1 MAKVPRLPSAAV
13 LGTLVPAVATL
24 ASGALV
30 WRLYFR
36 AGRYPTRW
44 NDFRHVGPA
53 ASARFDHHEGK
64 APTGQDRAV
73 LYAAEDPTTCFAEV
87 FQRTRVIGR
96 RHAAPSLVAFE
107 TAAAVRLLDLTGG
120 FPTRAGA
127 SMALMT
133 SPRPVARNWA
143 RAFYEAWPDLAG
155 LCYPS
160 GMYANRRQFV
170 FNERA
175 RASGFLPP
183 RPAFHRALEDPSLLP
198 VLKKIAADLGY
209 ALR

>member
-107 TAAAVRLLDLTGG
+107 TAAAVRL
-120 FPTRAGA
+120 AGPDRRLPDA
-127 SMALMT
+127 SGRLNG
-133 SPRPVARNWA
+133 SDDRPAAGRPELGAGVLRG
-143 RAFYEAWPDLAG
+143 LAG
-155 LCYPS
+155 PRGLVLS
-160 GMYANRRQFV
+160 LGDVRQPKAV
-170 FNERA
+170 RVQRA
-175 RASGFLPP
+175 RPGERLPAA
-183 RPAFHRALEDPSLLP
+183 PARLHRALEDPALLP